1 LRGVATLCCAASDVP
16 CQTGHIWHE
25 QSGVRPTNSP
35 FGPVRLDARFA
46 CHAIAGAALPISE
59 VPSLAI
65 TAEYRHMAALE
76 QSIPNNFHHLQP
88 LERHPAEP
96 LGVPWHPLRLRRR
109 HRASDR

>member
-1 LRGVATLCCAASDVP
+1 LRGVATVCCAASDVP
-16 CQTGHIWHE
+16 CQTGHLWHE

-46 CHAIAGAALPISE
+46 CQAIAGAALPISE

-76 QSIPNNFHHLQP
+76 QSIPNIFTTFNRSNITPQNHSVF
-88 LERHPAEP
+88 
-96 LGVPWHPLRLRRR
+96 LGIRYAFGAGPG
-109 HRASDR
+109 ASDR